1 MEPKDISLS
10 RLKFKPTRW
19 LWRGRIPYG
28 SLTLL
33 AGRSEVGKSS
43 LLTEIAA
50 VVSRG
55 RSFPDSDEAVARGR
69 VLMCCTEED
78 KECAP
83 LVRAKEQGADT
94 TRININ
100 DRHFKIETHYAYLT
114 RRIRAG
120 Y

>member
-50 VVSRG
+50 RVSASRIAKG
-55 RSFPDSDEAVARGR
+55 MPGLTPEQDATMLKERAAR
-69 VLMCCTEED
+69 
-78 KECAP
+78 
-83 LVRAKEQGADT
+83 
-94 TRININ
+94 
-100 DRHFKIETHYAYLT
+100 
-114 RRIRAG
+114 RAG
-120 Y
+120 GN

>member
-1 MEPKDISLS
+1 MEPRDISLS
-10 RLKFKPTRW
+10 RLKYKPTRW

-50 VVSRG
+50 LVSQG
-55 RSFPDSDEAVARGR
+55 RSFPDSDEPVAQGR
-69 VLMCCTEED
+69 VLICCTEED

-83 LVRAKEQGADT
+83 LVRAQEQGADMA
-94 TRININ
+94 R
-100 DRHFKIETHYAYLT
+100 KIG
-114 RRIRAG
+114 RAHV
-120 Y
+120 